1 MIFIWRGY
9 GFLVPL
15 ITILIVGV
23 TSVVF
28 SAIFKDTP
36 PYGVAI
42 GFLGAAAAL
51 WFAGNSFNSPAKDRV
66 MVDKAT
72 GQEFIMKPSH
82 SFFFIK
88 MQYWAYIVGAI
99 GVFFLVALLF
109 NPPTP

>member
-1 MIFIWRGY
+1 MLIIWRGY

-28 SAIFKDTP
+28 TSVFKPTQ
-36 PYGVAI
+36 PYGVCI
-42 GFLGAAAAL
+42 GAFAAAAAL

-66 MVDKAT
+66 MIDKLT
-72 GQEFIMKPSH
+72 GQEFILKHNH

-99 GVFFLVALLF
+99 GLFLLVALLF
-109 NPPTP
+109 SNK